1 MRVWS
6 LEGVRDDR
14 EGGGGGDVGKTKRG
28 EGPIAADGPGEETE
42 KAVHQDETARVVDAE
57 RTREIFESV
66 GVV

>member
-1 MRVWS
+1 MWS
-6 LEGVRDDR
+6 PEGVRDDR

-28 EGPIAADGPGEETE
+28 EGLVADGPGEETE